1 MNRFITPAILLGL
14 VGFLA
19 YGLLNSDPNRD
30 APNALLG
37 KPAPAFA
44 LADTKG
50 TTHDLNT
57 AKNEGP
63 VVVNFWASWCGPCR
77 QESPLFARLSNTPS
91 NVQFLGLL
99 YNDQPASAEKFS
111 AEYGLKYPT
120 LVDPGSKVA
129 MKYGIGQVPVTYIV
143 DQQGQVVYH
152 KLGPVTDEN
161 EFRAALRK
169 AGGNL

>member
-1 MNRFITPAILLGL
+1 MNRFIVPVILLGL
-14 VGFLA
+14 VGLLG
-19 YGLLNSDPNRD
+19 YGLFTSDPNRD
-30 APNALLG
+30 PPNALLG
-37 KPAPAFA
+37 KAAPVFT

-50 TTHDLNT
+50 TTHDLTT

-77 QESPLFARLSNTPS
+77 QESPLFARVSNTPS
-91 NVQFLGLL
+91 NVKFLGVL
-99 YNDQPASAEKFS
+99 YNDQVEPAEKFS
-111 AEYGLKYPT
+111 TEYGLKYPT

-129 MKYGIGQVPVTYIV
+129 MKYGIGQVPVTYVV
-143 DQQGQVVYH
+143 DQKGQIVYH

-161 EFRAALRK
+161 EFKVALRK